1 MDTSTTTFQPPS
13 ISRDS
18 EGYVKSFTLSSFDCP
33 EAEEARVFFEQYGFV
48 VIANVFTPEQCAA
61 TISDIWNVIESFVQ
75 KPVRND
81 ENLWTSEYVFI
92 IFS

>member
-1 MDTSTTTFQPPS
+1 MDGVIQSVISQYEMTHEFSLFVSFS
-13 ISRDS
+13 IVTVS
-18 EGYVKSFTLSSFDCP
+18 C
-33 EAEEARVFFEQYGFV
+33 FV
-48 VIANVFTPEQCAA
+48 VIANVFTLEQCAA